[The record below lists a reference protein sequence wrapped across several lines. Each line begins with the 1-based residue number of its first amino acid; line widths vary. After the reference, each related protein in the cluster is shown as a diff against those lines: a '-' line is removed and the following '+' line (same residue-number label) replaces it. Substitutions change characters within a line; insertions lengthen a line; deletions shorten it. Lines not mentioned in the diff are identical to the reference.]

1 MKVFDCTTF
10 YNENMMLELRFN
22 ILDPYVDKF
31 VITESKYS
39 HSGEKKKLNFDINK
53 FKKFE
58 DKIDYIVIDDL
69 PRDIKNFKKGWDKS
83 HIRDQ
88 FQRNS
93 LEKGYKKFAD
103 EDLIMI
109 SDIDEIPDPKKI
121 SEFDINN
128 IYACFLQRN
137 FQSKINLLNVSDG
150 YWAGTKI
157 CKKKFLKS
165 PQWLRDIK
173 TKKKPFWKFFKKN
186 IQLINEGGWHFS
198 FLKNPDSIIKK
209 IKSYAHQEYN
219 VSEFTDLN
227 NIEHKIS
234 KGLDLFDRDIK
245 YKKVEIDETFPDYIR
260 ENKQKLKEWIL

>member
-69 PRDIKNFKKGWDKS
+69 PTDIKKFKKGWNKS

-198 FLKNPDSIIKK
+198 FLKNPHSIIKK

-219 VSEFTDLN
+219 VNEFTDLN
-227 NIEHKIS
+227 NIERKIS
-234 KGLDLFDRDIK
+234 KGLDLFNRDIE

-260 ENKQKLKEWIL
+260 ENKQKFKEWIL